1 MRLQKSFFA
10 FLNEI
15 KKSIDERQI
24 TDNLHGTFV
33 MFVYALYKNILYYFI
48 LWITMT
54 HKFSVTYLPLPKINF
69 T

>member
-48 LWITMT
+48 LWITKN
-54 HKFSVTYLPLPKINF
+54 KFYLNII
-69 T
+69 